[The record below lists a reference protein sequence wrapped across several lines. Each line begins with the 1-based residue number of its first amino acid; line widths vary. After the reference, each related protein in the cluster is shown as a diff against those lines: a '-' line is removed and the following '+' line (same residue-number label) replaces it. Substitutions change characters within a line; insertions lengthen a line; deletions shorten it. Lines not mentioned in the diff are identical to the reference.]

1 MKKISMKALFHQD
14 IKLENDENQNI
25 QQHVASSSPLTI
37 FHNTE
42 VIIIF
47 ILHMRKLRYR
57 ESK

>member
-25 QQHVASSSPLTI
+25 QQHVASSSPLII